1 MNNNL
6 NKIETRLDLEYI
18 CTANT
23 VSSLSTLHT
32 ITNGD
37 ELPINVLKPSDQRVF
52 DGLLDLS
59 VDETSGEWSEG
70 FVQEIML

>member
-1 MNNNL
+1 M
-6 NKIETRLDLEYI
+6 T
-18 CTANT
+18 NT
-23 VSSLSTLHT
+23 LCSLSTLHM

-59 VDETSGEWSEG
+59 LDETSGERSEG